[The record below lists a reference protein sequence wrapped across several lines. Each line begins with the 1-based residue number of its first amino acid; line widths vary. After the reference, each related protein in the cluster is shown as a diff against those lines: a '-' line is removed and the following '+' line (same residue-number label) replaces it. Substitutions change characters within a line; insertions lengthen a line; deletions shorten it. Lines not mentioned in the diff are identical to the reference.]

1 MPVCGCV
8 NSVPYIFYSSKIS
21 EERQEWFN
29 TWALQHIM
37 KSQFKIHCKYFF
49 RGGIFFRDSRGC
61 VRGMVHFRIRHPV
74 YSSSQENGVSGQQN
88 WSHSILIYDILTV
101 MLMKDKSRP
110 ISDLIVSLF
119 SCFQICE
126 GRYEHCWP
134 AGDPPLLRLSDPVAS
149 DDGHRG
155 AGPEHRQLS
164 GRNEENCSNF

>member
-1 MPVCGCV
+1 MIAVVSCLFVVVSTLCL
-8 NSVPYIFYSSKIS
+8 IFSTLPRFQKKDKNGLIREHHNILCSL
-21 EERQEWFN
+21 N
-29 TWALQHIM
+29 T
-37 KSQFKIHCKYFF
+37 KSMVYVYFF

-61 VRGMVHFRIRHPV
+61 VRGMVHFWIRHPV

-88 WSHSILIYDILTV
+88 WSHSILIYDLLTV

-110 ISDLIVSLF
+110 TSDVIVSLF

-134 AGDPPLLRLSDPVAS
+134 AGDPPILRLSDPVAS

-155 AGPEHRQLS
+155 PGPEHS
-164 GRNEENCSNF
+164 